1 MIQDTSLHYTIYVDR
16 LFMDYMTVYC
26 LLMLLVGQL
35 IRRKLRPMRLLL
47 CASIWSITGILCLL
61 FPAWIRRGGSIAIES
76 LMGGLL
82 FCLLYGK
89 PQKRILAGV
98 LMVNLLS
105 VMYLTGCFEIA
116 YRFEKWTGIRGSRLL
131 LAGILAALFIVW
143 LLRRSGKNL
152 YRVRLSYGG
161 KECEVTAFVD
171 TGNFLK
177 EPVSQKPVC
186 IVQQNSVPWNLLEDM
201 EGIYMIPYHAI
212 GTDAGLLPAIKVKHV
227 EVEDRESIYVI
238 PEMILAVYR
247 GEFSVQ
253 GKYQMLLHPEYMKER
268 KELCWK

>member
-16 LFMDYMTVYC
+16 LFADYMAVYC
-26 LLMLLVGQL
+26 LLMLLAGQL
-35 IRRKLRPMRLLL
+35 MHRKLRPMRLLL

-61 FPAWIRRGGSIAIES
+61 FPVWIRRGGSIAVEC

-89 PQKRILAGV
+89 PPKRILTGV
-98 LMVNLLS
+98 LAAHLLS

-116 YRFEKWTGIRGSRLL
+116 YRLEKWTGIRGSRLL
-131 LAGILAALFIVW
+131 LAGFLVAFFVVW
-143 LLRRSGKNL
+143 LLRRNGKNL
-152 YRVRLSYGG
+152 YKVRLFYGG

-186 IVQQNSVPWNLLEDM
+186 IVQQSSVPWNLLEET

-212 GTDAGLLPAIKVKHV
+212 GTDTGLLPAIKVEHV
-227 EVEDRESIYVI
+227 EVEDRESTYVI

-247 GEFSVQ
+247 GELSVQ
-253 GKYQMLLHPEYMKER
+253 GKYQMMLHPEYMKER